1 MHRSKW
7 QTVLCGFRWYSIR
20 LKSGKKVIYF
30 IYYSLSIISFFLYV
44 SLKKKKLSDYRNN
57 RKLNYIRVI
66 SIISFYCMGTFS
78 LYLMS
83 IGKNDDIKDWSVLI
97 SSLVLLLMYFYF
109 ISTLET
115 PKR

>member
-1 MHRSKW
+1 M
-7 QTVLCGFRWYSIR
+7 
-20 LKSGKKVIYF
+20 IYL
-30 IYYSLSIISFFLYV
+30 IYYSLSIISIILYR
-44 SLKKKKLSDYRNN
+44 SLKRKRLCDYRNN
-57 RKLNYIRVI
+57 KKLNYIRVI

-97 SSLVLLLMYFYF
+97 SSLVLLLIYFYF